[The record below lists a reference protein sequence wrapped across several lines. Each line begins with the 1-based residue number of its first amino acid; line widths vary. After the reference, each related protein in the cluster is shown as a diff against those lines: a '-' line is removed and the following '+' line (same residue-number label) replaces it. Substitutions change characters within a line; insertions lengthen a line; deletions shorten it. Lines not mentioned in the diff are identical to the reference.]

1 MAGIAECRLNTGGN
15 VERLAIDRSPAEEFE
30 TVEGVELRVQRL
42 QRRSTGAMTRG
53 PAAAVARL
61 FLLKVGGI
69 EQYQPDELARRR
81 GRYDFT
87 AKTSF
92 RQQRQTSAM
101 IEVGMRQ
108 QHIIDCRGIKTEGT
122 GVFLR
127 KFVATLVQAAIDQ
140 DTAAVAFDQV
150 T

>member
-1 MAGIAECRLNTGGN
+1 
-15 VERLAIDRSPAEEFE
+15 V
-30 TVEGVELRVQRL
+30 
-42 QRRSTGAMTRG
+42 TRG
-53 PAAAVARL
+53 SAATVARL

-69 EQYQPDELARRR
+69 EHYQPGELTRRR

-92 RQQRQTSAM
+92 RQQRQTSTM
-101 IEVGMRQ
+101 IEMGMGQ
-108 QHIIDCRGIKTEGT
+108 QHIIDCRGIKAEWT
-122 GVFLR
+122 GVFFG
-127 KFVATLVQAAIDQ
+127 KFAPTLVQAAIDQ